1 MPPSGMPPAFGLSFQ
16 PAAHVDFKWS
26 HLDFQLVITVIS
38 NSHQGNVAVALYPRL
53 VEQRVADAMS
63 DTRVVLVV
71 GPRQSG
77 KTTLAKKMANE
88 EMEYYTLDNATTL
101 DAARQDPVGFVRRMD
116 RAIIDEI
123 QRAPEL
129 LLAIKES
136 VDTDQRPGRFLLT
149 GSANLMTLPRV
160 ADSLAGRMEVVRLLP
175 LAQSEIRTAGSSSF
189 LRDAFQNEA
198 KGGESIVGD
207 DLMAAVLAGGYPEA
221 LSRKTLSRRQDWY
234 ADYIQAIVQRDVR
247 DVAQIEQIAQMPRLL
262 RILAEH
268 SGQLVN
274 YSGIGA
280 AIGMNHITTQKY
292 VGIFESLFLA
302 RTVQPWFSNKLKR
315 LTKTPKIHFLDSG
328 LLASLRD
335 LSLDRL
341 RDDRGQFGAL
351 LETFVFGEIL
361 KLASAAH
368 TRFEFSHF
376 RDKQQNEVDIVIED
390 RRGRI
395 VGIEIKAA
403 ASVTSSDFSGL
414 RILAEASREQFVS
427 GMVLYDHDK
436 VIPFGERLSA
446 VPISALW
453 R

>member
-1 MPPSGMPPAFGLSFQ
+1 M
-16 PAAHVDFKWS
+16 
-26 HLDFQLVITVIS
+26 
-38 NSHQGNVAVALYPRL
+38 ALYPRL

-63 DTRVVLVV
+63 DTRVVLIV

-88 EMEYYTLDNATTL
+88 AMEYYTLDNATTL
-101 DAARQDPVGFVRRMD
+101 DAARQDPVGFVRRIN
-116 RAIIDEI
+116 RAVIDEI

-175 LAQSEIRTAGSSSF
+175 LAQSEIRTAGSSF

-198 KGGESIVGD
+198 RGGEAIVGD

-221 LSRKTLSRRQDWY
+221 IGRKTLSRRQDWY
-234 ADYIQAIVQRDVR
+234 SDYIQAVVQRDVR

-292 VGIFESLFLA
+292 VGIFESLFIA

-335 LSLDRL
+335 LSLERL

-390 RRGRI
+390 RQGRI

-403 ASVTSSDFSGL
+403 ASVTNSDFSGL
-414 RILAEASREQFVS
+414 RILAEGCGERFAS
-427 GMVLYDHDK
+427 GMVLYDHHK

-453 R
+453 H

>member
-1 MPPSGMPPAFGLSFQ
+1 M
-16 PAAHVDFKWS
+16 
-26 HLDFQLVITVIS
+26 
-38 NSHQGNVAVALYPRL
+38 ALYPRL
-53 VEQRVADAMS
+53 AEQRINDAML
-63 DTRVVLVV
+63 DTRVVLIV

-77 KTTLAKKMANE
+77 KTTLAKKMASA

-101 DAARQDPVGFVRRMD
+101 EAARQDPVGFVRGMN
-116 RAIIDEI
+116 RAIVDEI

-175 LAQSEIRTAGSSSF
+175 LAQSEIRAGGGDF
-189 LRDAFQNEA
+189 LRDAFRNDVKA
-198 KGGESIVGD
+198 GDSIVGD

-221 LSRKTLSRRQDWY
+221 LGRKTLTRRQDWY
-234 ADYIQAIVQRDVR
+234 ADYVQAIVQRDVR
-247 DVAQIEQIAQMPRLL
+247 DIAQVEQIAQMPRLL

-302 RTVQPWFSNKLKR
+302 RTVQPWFSNTLKR
-315 LTKTPKIHFLDSG
+315 LTKTPKVHFLDSG

-341 RDDRGQFGAL
+341 RAERGHFGPL
-351 LETFVFGEIL
+351 LETFVFAEIL
-361 KLASAAH
+361 KLASGAEE
-368 TRFEFSHF
+368 RFEFSHF
-376 RDKQQNEVDIVIED
+376 RDKEQNEVDIIIED

-395 VGIEIKAA
+395 VGIEVKAA
-403 ASVTSSDFSGL
+403 ATVSSTDFSGL
-414 RILAEASREQFVS
+414 RILAEAVGEKFVS
-427 GMVLYDHDK
+427 GIVLYDHEK
-436 VIPFGERLSA
+436 VIPFGERLYA
-446 VPISALW
+446 VPFSALW

>member
-1 MPPSGMPPAFGLSFQ
+1 M
-16 PAAHVDFKWS
+16 
-26 HLDFQLVITVIS
+26 
-38 NSHQGNVAVALYPRL
+38 
-53 VEQRVADAMS
+53 
-63 DTRVVLVV
+63 
-71 GPRQSG
+71 
-77 KTTLAKKMANE
+77 AKKMANE
-88 EMEYYTLDNATTL
+88 GMEYYTLDNATTL
-101 DAARQDPVGFVRRMD
+101 DAARQDPVGFVRGMD

-175 LAQSEIRTAGSSSF
+175 LAQSEIRTAGSSF
-189 LRDAFQNEA
+189 LRDAFRNEA
-198 KGGESIVGD
+198 KAGEPIFGD

-221 LSRKTLSRRQDWY
+221 LGRKTLSRRQDWY
-234 ADYIQAIVQRDVR
+234 ADYVQAIVQRDVR

-262 RILAEH
+262 RILAER

-274 YSGIGA
+274 YSRIGA

-351 LETFVFGEIL
+351 LETLVFGEIL
-361 KLASAAH
+361 KLASGAQ
-368 TRFEFSHF
+368 TRLEFSHF
-376 RDKQQNEVDIVIED
+376 RDKQQNEVDVVIED
-390 RRGRI
+390 TRGRI
-395 VGIEIKAA
+395 VGIGIKAS
-403 ASVTSSDFSGL
+403 ASVSNSDFSGL
-414 RILAEASREQFVS
+414 RILAEASGERFVS
-427 GMVLYDHDK
+427 GMVLYDHQM

>member
-1 MPPSGMPPAFGLSFQ
+1 MA
-16 PAAHVDFKWS
+16 
-26 HLDFQLVITVIS
+26 I
-38 NSHQGNVAVALYPRL
+38 YPRL
-53 VEQRVADAMS
+53 AEQRINDAMS
-63 DTRVVLVV
+63 DTRVVLIV

-77 KTTLAKKMANE
+77 KTTLARKMASP

-101 DAARQDPVGFVRRMD
+101 EAAQRDPVGFVRGMN

-175 LAQSEIRTAGSSSF
+175 LAQSEIRAAGGRF
-189 LRDAFQNEA
+189 LLDAFRNDA
-198 KGGESIVGD
+198 KAGDSVVGD

-221 LSRKTLSRRQDWY
+221 LGRKTSTRRQDWY

-247 DVAQIEQIAQMPRLL
+247 DVAQIEQITQMPRLL

-302 RTVQPWFSNKLKR
+302 RTLQPWFSNKLKR
-315 LTKTPKIHFLDSG
+315 LIKTPKIHFLDSG

-341 RDDRGQFGAL
+341 RAERGQYGPL
-351 LETFVFGEIL
+351 LETFVFAEIL
-361 KLASAAH
+361 KLASGGEE
-368 TRFEFSHF
+368 RFEFSHF

-403 ASVTSSDFSGL
+403 ATVSSTDFSGL
-414 RILAEASREQFVS
+414 RILAETFGERFVS
-427 GMVLYDHDK
+427 GFVLYDHQK
-436 VIPFGERLSA
+436 VVPFGERLYA

>member
-1 MPPSGMPPAFGLSFQ
+1 M
-16 PAAHVDFKWS
+16 
-26 HLDFQLVITVIS
+26 
-38 NSHQGNVAVALYPRL
+38 ALYPRL
-53 VEQRVADAMS
+53 VERRVADAMS
-63 DTRVVLVV
+63 DTRVVLIV

-77 KTTLAKKMANE
+77 KTTLAKKMAKE
-88 EMEYYTLDNATTL
+88 GMEYYTLDNATTL

-175 LAQSEIRTAGSSSF
+175 LAQSEIRRAGSTF

-198 KGGESIVGD
+198 TAGEPIVGD
-207 DLMAAVLAGGYPEA
+207 DLIAVVLAGGYPEA
-221 LSRKTLSRRQDWY
+221 LGRKTLSRRQDWY
-234 ADYIQAIVQRDVR
+234 ADYINAIVQRDVR

-262 RILAEH
+262 GILAEH

-280 AIGMNHITTQKY
+280 AIGMNHMTTQKY

-302 RTVQPWFSNKLKR
+302 RTLQPWFSNKLKR

-328 LLASLRD
+328 LLSSLRD

-341 RDDRGQFGAL
+341 RDNRGQFGAL

-361 KLASAAH
+361 KLASGGH
-368 TRFEFSHF
+368 SRYEFSHF

-403 ASVTSSDFSGL
+403 ASVSNSDFSGL
-414 RILAEASREQFVS
+414 RILAEASGERFVS
-427 GMVLYDHDK
+427 GMVLYDHHK

>member
-1 MPPSGMPPAFGLSFQ
+1 MT
-16 PAAHVDFKWS
+16 
-26 HLDFQLVITVIS
+26 I
-38 NSHQGNVAVALYPRL
+38 YPRL
-53 VEQRVADAMS
+53 VEQRVADAML
-63 DTRVVLVV
+63 DTRVVMIV

-77 KTTLAKKMANE
+77 KTTLAKKMANA

-101 DAARQDPVGFVRRMD
+101 DAARQDPVGFVRGMD
-116 RAIIDEI
+116 RAIIDEV

-175 LAQSEIRTAGSSSF
+175 LAQSEIRTSGSSF
-189 LRDAFQNEA
+189 LLDAFRNEA
-198 KGGESIVGD
+198 RAGGSIVGD

-221 LSRKTLSRRQDWY
+221 LGRKTWARKQDWY
-234 ADYIQAIVQRDVR
+234 VDYVQAIVQRDVR

-302 RTVQPWFSNKLKR
+302 RTLQPWFSNKLKR

-328 LLASLRD
+328 LLAALRD

-341 RDDRGQFGAL
+341 RDERGQFGPL

-361 KLASAAH
+361 KLASGGE

-403 ASVTSSDFSGL
+403 ASVSNSDFSGL
-414 RILAEASREQFVS
+414 RILADACGERFVS
-427 GMVLYDHDK
+427 GIVLYDHQK

-453 R
+453 H

>member
-1 MPPSGMPPAFGLSFQ
+1 M
-16 PAAHVDFKWS
+16 
-26 HLDFQLVITVIS
+26 
-38 NSHQGNVAVALYPRL
+38 ALYPRL
-53 VEQRVADAMS
+53 LEQRVADAMS
-63 DTRVVLVV
+63 DTRVVLIV

-77 KTTLAKKMANE
+77 KTTLAKKIATQA
-88 EMEYYTLDNATTL
+88 MEYYTLDNATTL
-101 DAARQDPVGFVRRMD
+101 DAARQDPVGFVRRID
-116 RAIIDEI
+116 RAVIDEV

-160 ADSLAGRMEVVRLLP
+160 SDSLAGRMEVVRLLP
-175 LAQSEIRTAGSSSF
+175 LAQSEIRTASSSF
-189 LRDAFQNEA
+189 LHDAFNNEA
-198 KGGESIVGD
+198 KCGDAIVGD

-221 LSRKTLSRRQDWY
+221 LGRRTLSRRQDWY
-234 ADYIQAIVQRDVR
+234 EDYVEAIVQRDVR

-280 AIGMNHITTQKY
+280 AIGMNHVTTQKY

-335 LSLDRL
+335 LSLNRL
-341 RDDRGQFGAL
+341 RHDRGQFGAL

-361 KLASAAH
+361 KLASAAE

-403 ASVTSSDFSGL
+403 ASVTNSDFSGL
-414 RILAEASREQFVS
+414 RILAETTGERFVS

-453 R
+453 H

>member
-1 MPPSGMPPAFGLSFQ
+1 M
-16 PAAHVDFKWS
+16 
-26 HLDFQLVITVIS
+26 
-38 NSHQGNVAVALYPRL
+38 ALYPRL

-63 DTRVVLVV
+63 DTRVVLIV

-88 EMEYYTLDNATTL
+88 VMEYYTLDNATTL
-101 DAARQDPVGFVRRMD
+101 DAARQDPVGFVRGMD

-175 LAQSEIRTAGSSSF
+175 LAQSEIRTAGSSF

-198 KGGESIVGD
+198 KAGEPFVGD

-221 LSRKTLSRRQDWY
+221 LGRKTLSRRQDWY
-234 ADYIQAIVQRDVR
+234 ANYIQAIVQRDVR

-351 LETFVFGEIL
+351 LETFVLGEIL
-361 KLASAAH
+361 KLASGGQ

-403 ASVTSSDFSGL
+403 ASVSNSDFSGL
-414 RILAEASREQFVS
+414 RILAEASGERFVS
-427 GMVLYDHDK
+427 GMVLYDYHK